1 MHKAWEQSDAAK
13 IFLDKL
19 RRQRAIEFMR
29 NDAYMK
35 SLRHNYERAQS
46 DQKAFGAIWAEYGTD
61 IYKLI
66 AESCGERWDAEDEE
80 KHAGGATKKEVA
92 VNQRKK
98 HDDLVAARKESPRKR
113 QHELQGK
120 PSASWKKTKGKA
132 ATGDKKAPKKKKG
145 RRKKGAA
152 ASSTDEPE
160 AKSKDY
166 DFDAPTTA
174 PKKRRRKKKAMPKI
188 SRASLKNIDS
198 VNL

>member
-35 SLRHNYERAQS
+35 SLRHNYDRARS

-98 HDDLVAARKESPRKR
+98 HDDLVAAREESPRKR
-113 QHELQGK
+113 QHEFQGK
-120 PSASWKKTKGKA
+120 PEARERVLEEDQGQSGNGSPQKEEG
-132 ATGDKKAPKKKKG
+132 PPKKG
-145 RRKKGAA
+145 R
-152 ASSTDEPE
+152 SSEFYRR
-160 AKSKDY
+160 AGSKE
-166 DFDAPTTA
+166 
-174 PKKRRRKKKAMPKI
+174 
-188 SRASLKNIDS
+188 
-198 VNL
+198 